1 MISFRNCTGIIEKEL
16 HNLLLDNEPKELYE
30 PIRYILSIGGKRI
43 RPALVIMGC
52 NLFSDNIEAAVNPA
66 IAIEM
71 FHNFTLL
78 HDDIMDNA
86 VVRRNKPTVHEKW
99 NKNIALL
106 SGDAMLI
113 KAYEFISKSDPS
125 ILVPVLEVFNKTSVE
140 VCEGQ
145 QYDMNFEHR
154 QSVLVD
160 EYLKMIELKTA
171 VLIGASL
178 KIGAITGKAKNED
191 ANNLYEFGKNLG
203 LAFQLQDDLLD
214 VYANPETFGKDN
226 GGDIVSN
233 KKTYL
238 LITALNLAQG
248 AVRQDLTEWLQM
260 KEFKKEV
267 KIKAVTKIFDNLRI
281 EALTREKADEYFQR
295 AFISLDKIPV
305 DENRKTSLKEF
316 AVKLMGRNK

>member
-1 MISFRNCTGIIEKEL
+1 MISFRNCTEIIEKEI

-30 PIRYILSIGGKRI
+30 PIRYILSVGGKRI
-43 RPALVIMGC
+43 RPGLVLMGC
-52 NLFSDNIEAAVNPA
+52 NLFSDSIEAAINPA
-66 IAIEM
+66 IAIET

-99 NKNIALL
+99 SKNIALL

-113 KAYEFISKSDPS
+113 KAYEFLSKSD
-125 ILVPVLEVFNKTSVE
+125 ITVLRQILEVFNKTSVE

-145 QYDMNFEHR
+145 QYDMNFESR
-154 QSVLVD
+154 QTVPVE

-178 KIGAITGKAKNED
+178 KIGAIVGNAKSED

-214 VYANPETFGKDN
+214 VYANPETFGKKN

-248 AVRQDLTEWLQM
+248 AVKHDLTEWLQK
-260 KEFKKEV
+260 KEFGWEA
-267 KIKAVTKIFDNLRI
+267 KIKAVTEIFNKLGI
-281 EALTREKADEYFQR
+281 EILTREKANEYFKQ

-305 DENRKTSLKEF
+305 EENRKTPLKEF
-316 AVKLMGRNK
+316 AIKLMGRDK

>member
-305 DENRKTSLKEF
+305 DENRKTFLKEF

>member
-1 MISFRNCTGIIEKEL
+1 MISFLNCTEIIEKEL
-16 HNLLLDNEPKELYE
+16 HNLQLDKEPRDLYE

-43 RPALVIMGC
+43 RPGLVLMGC
-52 NLFSDNIEAAVNPA
+52 NLFSGTIEAAIHPA
-66 IAIEM
+66 IAIEI

-86 VVRRNKPTVHEKW
+86 FVRRNKPTVHEKW

-125 ILVPVLEVFNKTSVE
+125 ILGSVLKVFNKTSVE

-145 QYDMNFEHR
+145 QYDMNFESR
-154 QSVLVD
+154 QAVPVE

-178 KIGAITGKAKNED
+178 KIGAIAGNAKNED

-214 VYANPETFGKDN
+214 VYADPETFGKKN

-238 LITALNLAQG
+238 LITALNMAQG
-248 AVRQDLTEWLQM
+248 AVKHDLAEWLQK
-260 KEFKKEV
+260 KEFGREA
-267 KIKAVTKIFDNLRI
+267 KIKAVTEIFNDLGV
-281 EALTREKADEYFQR
+281 ETLTREKANEYFQQ
-295 AFISLDKIPV
+295 ALISLDKIPV
-305 DENRKTSLKEF
+305 EKNRKTPLEEF
-316 AVKLMGRNK
+316 AIKLMGRDK

>member
-113 KAYEFISKSDPS
+113 KAYEFISKSDLS